1 MFSCSVAALAASTD
15 RAGQDDWPGEIAGLR
30 PAISGHWIRSWP
42 ITDGH
47 IAWPLARHLAAHL
60 ATSFGTTTSSKMAA
74 RWPSTGQACP
84 APATGVSRSGHRGDR
99 GQQQPAVAGQ
109 PFHAVGR
116 TDVQDAVII
125 SPLSW

>member
-84 APATGVSRSGHRGDR
+84 APATGVTAASSNPPLPASRSMRLAAR
-99 GQQQPAVAGQ
+99 MCKT
-109 PFHAVGR
+109 R
-116 TDVQDAVII
+116 
-125 SPLSW
+125 